1 MKKIKIIKS
10 RPIKEEE
17 VIDQQPQDIA
27 PEKPAITF
35 ESNPLEFIL
44 QKYPTLNKTLI
55 ELLTEEFRDYITGV
69 YIMAPKPTIFKVV
82 LHNNRSFHLIFM
94 GDDKYEA
101 KVSGKKYWLSN
112 IGELQNATMSIA
124 ELLMLGTPPSTEGP
138 AEELPAAGGGEET
151 PEETPA
157 EEEGGEEESEVP
169 ELKESII
176 KRFKHKLIESL
187 LLEAPK
193 REYEILTPE
202 AKKIAQDLIKKLK
215 ITQDQIKPASSTNIV
230 IYNDDRKNLVDK
242 LEKLGTYGKRT
253 DPNAGNFKVGKISIN
268 FKPLMKSGEYYELK
282 PQSLGV
288 TTDKYISINQLKKE
302 LIAGLKNHKVLNDE
316 QKEFAIGLAN
326 GKNTLS
332 PEDTK
337 DILEDRGF
345 INEILKNLGEP
356 LGAIAY
362 AASTGATEVFF
373 PAAGNYPLVDYFV
386 KKPNGRT
393 EEISAKSSKG
403 KGNLIK
409 APDVY
414 KKILNKNLKL
424 SPKIKKFFE
433 TVSAENFRATI
444 GTMNL
449 IPIFGSDDLKNRYA
463 KFLKKNP
470 GYLDKSRSDKSKG
483 KYGYDSTERI
493 KIEKAL
499 MDEINQK
506 INFNEVF
513 SDAVNTI
520 YVKYGFDPKTLK
532 AQIKVIKGEDFDVY
546 LDSKNSVNHDGERV
560 GFQLA

>member
-1 MKKIKIIKS
+1 MKKIKIIRS
-10 RPIKEEE
+10 RPLKEEEEE
-17 VIDQQPQDIA
+17 VIDQQPQDVA
-27 PEKPAITF
+27 PEQPTITF

-44 QKYPTLNKTLI
+44 QKYPTLTKTLI
-55 ELLTEEFRDYITGV
+55 ELLTEDFRDYITGV
-69 YIMAPKPTIFKVV
+69 YIMAPKPTTFKIV
-82 LHNNRSFHLIFM
+82 LHNNRYFHLMFM

-101 KVSGKKYWLSN
+101 KVSGKKYWLAK
-112 IGELQNATMSIA
+112 IGELELATMSIA

-138 AEELPAAGGGEET
+138 SEELPSASSEEETPAET

-157 EEEGGEEESEVP
+157 ETPAEEET
-169 ELKESII
+169 ELKESVR
-176 KRFKHKLIESL
+176 RFKLVESL

-202 AKKIAQDLIKKLK
+202 AKDIAQVLIKKLK
-215 ITQDQIKPASSTNIV
+215 IKQDQIKPASSTNIV
-230 IYNDDRKNLVDK
+230 IYDDNRKDLIDT
-242 LEKLGTYGKRT
+242 LERLGTYGKRT
-253 DPNAGNFKVGKISIN
+253 DPNSGNFKVGKISIN
-268 FKPLMKSGEYYELK
+268 FKPLLKSGEYYELK
-282 PQSLGV
+282 PQNLGI

-302 LIAGLKNHKVLNDE
+302 LITGLKNHKVLSDE
-316 QKEFAIGLAN
+316 QKEFAIGLVN

-332 PEDTK
+332 PEETK
-337 DILEDRGF
+337 DILNDKGF

-362 AASTGATEVFF
+362 AKENDGTAVFF

-386 KKPNGRT
+386 KKSDGSI

-414 KKILNKNLKL
+414 KKILSKKIKLK
-424 SPKIKKFFE
+424 PEYKKFFE
-433 TVSAENFRATI
+433 TVSAENSRATL

-449 IPIFGSDDLKNRYA
+449 ISIFGSDELKDKYA

-470 GYLDKSRSDKSKG
+470 GYLDKSKLDKSKG

-493 KIEKAL
+493 KIENML
-499 MDEINQK
+499 MDELNKQM
-506 INFNEVF
+506 NFNKIF

-532 AQIKVIKGEDFDVY
+532 SLIKIIKGEEFNVY
-546 LDSKNSVNHDGERV
+546 LDSKNSVNHDGERI
-560 GFQLA
+560 GFQLV